1 MGGFLRCVAVIAL
14 TPMNTPDST
23 GASRCRNATNGS
35 KNTVG
40 RVMGMTK
47 TPRSLR
53 SVAVRKSVGN
63 NFDAA
68 TGRTVS
74 AVASLIAAA
83 SVSSGAQAQQSNL
96 PPVTVDAPVQRP
108 RPVAS
113 KPTSDQVRARNAL
126 RRAAQ
131 RQQAAQ
137 QTAPPTPSGP
147 ADANPYADPA
157 APYKV
162 DHVQAGGKFPEKLV
176 DTPKSITVLSK
187 EVLADKNAT
196 SLKQAILSTAGVT
209 LGTGE
214 GGNAFGDRFFIR
226 GFDARNDIFIDGVR
240 DSGVSVRE
248 NFFTEQV
255 EILRGP
261 GSTFSGRGI
270 AGGAINIVTKQA
282 TTDKSFY
289 NMDTTFGTDQTKR
302 VTLDVNQVINPT
314 LAVRAGGL
322 FQDADVAGRDFVKD
336 NRNGAFVATTWKPT
350 DTVKV
355 TANYIHTELTGVP
368 DFGVP
373 YYRPSTAST
382 AGGPFPDFGSN
393 RNNWYGQINRDFYR
407 TGQDIGS
414 LNAEVQITPDL
425 MVSNRF
431 RASRST
437 QNYVG
442 TLPESPTLAPG
453 APFTAYTLTMNPQSR
468 LQITDVIANQTEAT
482 YKFQDGVGFRHTALA
497 GIEVDRERSSIDK
510 YLGLTS
516 EGNGV
521 PVTPGGSPTGVS
533 VFNPQDTFLPGKAL
547 ALAGLP
553 TKIGIDTVSGYV
565 MDSANYRDLL
575 ILNGGFRYDNYDL
588 DTSAYAANGSL
599 SKQSASFL
607 IPNFNLGLT
616 LKPLPNGSVYVAYAT
631 SANPVGAEF
640 DGTSTAYGGV
650 NPALAGGNNQI
661 FGPEKNKAIEL
672 GTKWELFDRHLLL
685 TAALFQ
691 TTKENAREAQ
701 NVGSAAAASPL
712 GCVYPTGTTGNISC
726 ITAGAAYRI
735 RGIDLG
741 IGGKI
746 TDKWSVFGG
755 LVLMQSEVTTSRAP
769 SANTALYPTNVGLP
783 LANIA
788 HQSFSMLSK
797 YQLTDVWELGG
808 QAVYRSGI
816 RGGTLLAANQGTS
829 IPDYWR
835 FDVFA
840 EAKINKNWQLKLFV
854 NNIFDKR
861 YYDALY
867 QSAAPFVL
875 EAPGR
880 AAYLVISARY

>member
-1 MGGFLRCVAVIAL
+1 MGQVVA
-14 TPMNTPDST
+14 P
-23 GASRCRNATNGS
+23 
-35 KNTVG
+35 K
-40 RVMGMTK
+40 
-47 TPRSLR
+47 SLR
-53 SVAVRKSVGN
+53 SVAA
-63 NFDAA
+63 FDEKF
-68 TGRTVS
+68 TGVSGKKVS
-74 AVASLIAAA
+74 AVAGLIAAA
-83 SVSSGAQAQQSNL
+83 SVSSGAEAQQSNL
-96 PPVTVDAPVQRP
+96 PPVTVDAPVARP

-113 KPTSDQVRARNAL
+113 KPTADQVRARNAL

-137 QTAPPTPSGP
+137 QTAPTPLSGP

-209 LGTGE
+209 LGSGE

-261 GSTFSGRGI
+261 GSTFSGRGV

-282 TTDKSFY
+282 NSDKSFY

-322 FQDADVAGRDFVKD
+322 FQDANVAGRDYVKD
-336 NRNGAFVATTWKPT
+336 DRNGAFVATTWRPV
-350 DTVKV
+350 DAVKV
-355 TANYIHTELTGVP
+355 TAGYIHTELTGVP

-373 YYRPSTAST
+373 YYRPSTTSA
-382 AGGPFPDFGSN
+382 AGGPFPDFGAN
-393 RNNWYGQINRDFYR
+393 RNNWYGQINRDFFR
-407 TGQDIGS
+407 TGQDIGT

-425 MVSNRF
+425 IVSNKF

-442 TLPESPTLAPG
+442 TLPESPVIATPLSAS
-453 APFTAYTLTMNPQSR
+453 TLTMNPQSR
-468 LQITDVIANQTEAT
+468 LQITDVLANQTEAT
-482 YKFQDGVGFRHTALA
+482 YKFQDGAGFKHTALA

-521 PVTPGGSPTGVS
+521 LVTPGGSPTGVS
-533 VFNPQDTFLPGKAL
+533 VFSPQDTYLPGKAL

-553 TKIGIDTVSGYV
+553 ISVGIDTVSGYV

-575 ILNGGFRYDNYDL
+575 ILNGGFRYENY
-588 DTSAYAANGSL
+588 SINSSGYAANGTL
-599 SKQSASFL
+599 GQQSAEFL

-616 LKPLPNGSVYVAYAT
+616 LKPAPNGSVYVAYAT

-640 DGTSTAYGGV
+640 DGTSTPYGAF
-650 NPALAGGNNQI
+650 NPTLAGGNTQI

-691 TTKENAREAQ
+691 TTKDNARESQ
-701 NVGSAAAASPL
+701 NVGSAAAAAPL

-755 LVLMQSEVTTSRAP
+755 LVLMQSEVTQSLAP
-769 SANTALYPTNVGLP
+769 SANKALYPTNVGRP
-783 LANIA
+783 LANVA
-788 HQSFSMLSK
+788 HESFSLLTK

-808 QAVYRSGI
+808 QAVYRSKI
-816 RGGTLLAANQGTS
+816 YGGTLLAANVGTS
-829 IPDYWR
+829 LPSYWR
-835 FDVFA
+835 FDMFA
-840 EAKINKNWQLKLFV
+840 EAKINKNWQVKLFV

-861 YYDALY
+861 YNDALY

-880 AAYLVISARY
+880 AAYVVLSARY